1 MLETLINLKNNKV
14 KRAATQH
21 AGGDVTERLKK
32 FLNGLSKTR
41 HCIRHFVFPNR
52 GTRLTTLFSGSTRS
66 STSEFGRPALRGHER
81 QVVARR
87 RCLER

>member
-32 FLNGLSKTR
+32 FLNGLNKTR
-41 HCIRHFVFPNR
+41 HCMD
-52 GTRLTTLFSGSTRS
+52 TS
-66 STSEFGRPALRGHER
+66 SFLAVGQG
-81 QVVARR
+81 
-87 RCLER
+87 